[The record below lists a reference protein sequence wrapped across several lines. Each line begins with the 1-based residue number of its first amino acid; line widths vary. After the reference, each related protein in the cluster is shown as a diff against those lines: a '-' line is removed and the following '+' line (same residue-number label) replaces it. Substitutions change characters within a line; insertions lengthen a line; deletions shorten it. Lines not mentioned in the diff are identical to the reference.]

1 MSRFKSWLAFKKAYQ
16 LSLDIY
22 ELSKSFPKD
31 EVYALTDQVRRSS
44 RSVCANLA
52 EASAKRKYCQH
63 FLLKLTDAM
72 AENNETIYWL
82 DFAKDAKYIE
92 SVTHQRLA
100 GTAIEVGNLL
110 GNMIHHP
117 EKFMHRDLS
126 G

>member
-1 MSRFKSWLAFKKAYQ
+1 MSRFKTWLAFKKAYQ

-52 EASAKRKYCQH
+52 EAGGKRKYRQH
-63 FLLKLTDAM
+63 FLLKLTDAL
-72 AENNETIYWL
+72 AENNETTYWL

-92 SVTHQRLA
+92 TDTHQRLA
-100 GTAIEVGNLL
+100 RTAIEVGNLL
-110 GNMIHHP
+110 GNMIHFP
-117 EKFMHRDLS
+117 EKFMHQDLS
-126 G
+126 D